1 MKALD
6 IDDGKYFS
14 LGSLNQDHSSYY
26 MNNEANLF
34 FAQYMVKKSEKES
47 IQHSREYRQ
56 FIKIYNNLK

>member
-1 MKALD
+1 MKKGATVYEEPYKYLHMKALD

-34 FAQYMVKKSEKES
+34 F
-47 IQHSREYRQ
+47 R
-56 FIKIYNNLK
+56 